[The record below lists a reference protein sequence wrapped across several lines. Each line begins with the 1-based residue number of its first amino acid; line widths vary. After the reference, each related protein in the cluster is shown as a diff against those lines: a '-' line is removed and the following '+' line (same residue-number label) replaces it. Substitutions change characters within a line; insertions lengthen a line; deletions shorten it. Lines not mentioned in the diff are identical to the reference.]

1 MKDAIPRGF
10 HKKILLFGGSVAGQ
24 IEYAPSEA
32 SGYPISGENIVVVNR
47 IRVLRKAEVTWFRK
61 AHFKQHDL
69 KREKKASGFATIG
82 LEGHWNPWFRREHM
96 EQPGF
101 KSVDSSGLGTR

>member
-32 SGYPISGENIVVVNR
+32 SGTLYPV
-47 IRVLRKAEVTWFRK
+47 KT
-61 AHFKQHDL
+61 
-69 KREKKASGFATIG
+69 
-82 LEGHWNPWFRREHM
+82 
-96 EQPGF
+96 
-101 KSVDSSGLGTR
+101 